1 MEQQQANQIFDD
13 ILSSTVM
20 STTLNYSDKIKII
33 EALWQL
39 IKNSNLQI
47 EFENYLQEQQQSKS
61 QYTLE
66 GIKLILEFKK

>member
-66 GIKLILEFKK
+66 GIKLILEFKQ